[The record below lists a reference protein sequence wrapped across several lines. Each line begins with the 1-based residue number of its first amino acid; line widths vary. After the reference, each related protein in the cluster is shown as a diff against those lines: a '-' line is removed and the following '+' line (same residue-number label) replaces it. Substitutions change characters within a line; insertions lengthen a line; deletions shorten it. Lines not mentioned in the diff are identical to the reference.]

1 MRSKILLAAA
11 AVMLAAQHPDLLLNP
26 KAIVAPPPDTAE
38 QLRANFKNPPSE
50 YRSMPLW
57 VWNDLLEWPRLQ
69 QMLGQYKAREFHA
82 ADVPVVRPQQPPVH
96 RPLDGS

>member
-1 MRSKILLAAA
+1 MRSMILLAAA
-11 AVMLAAQHPDLLLNP
+11 AVMLAAQDRDLLRNP
-26 KAIVAPPPDTAE
+26 KAIVVPLPETAE

-69 QMLGQYKAREFHA
+69 QMLGQYKASAYA
-82 ADVPVVRPQQPPVH
+82 AATSHLEHYLIRLA
-96 RPLDGS
+96 RG